1 MRPIT
6 NAEVGLV
13 PVVAERGE
21 EGDCG
26 VVAARGEGGRFLQV
40 RIPAELRGRLE
51 GVAEWLRCKD
61 PMRRKPHL
69 GAVAIR
75 AIEVGLGE
83 MFRRV
88 SERGSGKGGGK

>member
-1 MRPIT
+1 M
-6 NAEVGLV
+6 NVEVGLC

-21 EGDCG
+21 EGGSG

-51 GVAEWLRCKD
+51 GVAEGLRGKD
-61 PMRRKPHL
+61 PMRRAVPL

-75 AIEVGLGE
+75 AIEVGLGA
-83 MFRRV
+83 MSRRV
-88 SERGSGKGGGK
+88 SERASGKGAGK